1 MPFYGWL
8 FDPKRCIECR
18 ACESACK
25 QWNGVDTS
33 VNVRYRRVKVVESG
47 KYPQPVTVAVS
58 MACNHCENA
67 LCVKVCP
74 THAMWR
80 RDDGIV
86 VVNQEACIGCQL
98 CARFCPY
105 GAPQL
110 NVTTG
115 KTEKCHMCL
124 DRVDEGLQPACAT
137 VCPTEALRWA
147 SWDEIRAQGSPV
159 IPGYGPSS
167 TSSPRY
173 RVVTTGWGRKS

>member
-33 VNVRYRRVKVVESG
+33 VGVRYRRVNVVESG
-47 KYPQPVTVAVS
+47 KYPHPAVAAVS

-67 LCVKVCP
+67 LCVKACP
-74 THAMWR
+74 TGAMWR

-86 VVNQEACIGCQL
+86 VVNREACVGCL
-98 CARFCPY
+98 MCAKFCPY

-110 NVTTG
+110 NATTG

-124 DRVDEGLQPACAT
+124 DRVDMELQPACAT
-137 VCPTEALRWA
+137 VCPTEALRWGP
-147 SWDEIRAQGSPV
+147 WDEIRGQGSTA
-159 IPGYGPSS
+159 IPGYGPST
-167 TSSPRY
+167 TSSPRF
-173 RVVTTGWGRKS
+173 RVVTAGWGRKS

>member
-1 MPFYGWL
+1 M
-8 FDPKRCIECR
+8 
-18 ACESACK
+18 
-25 QWNGVDTS
+25 DTS

-67 LCVKVCP
+67 LCVKACP

-110 NVTTG
+110 NATTG

-147 SWDEIRAQGSPV
+147 PWDETRDQGSTV